1 MKITTI
7 KTLIFLL
14 ISSLCSFAMA
24 ESHEPFKTSPITNGG
39 KPWRIGY
46 YEGGPYIDYQK
57 VLTATVK
64 GLMDLGWIETKPIP
78 NQDGEQTDALWKW
91 ITTNLNNDYI
101 EFVKNGHYSA
111 DWEDDTRGKLKKQVI
126 QRLAKNHDIDLMIAM
141 GTWAG
146 QDLAN
151 NEHNTNT
158 LILSSS
164 DPIASGIIK
173 SIEDS
178 GFKHVHATVDPD
190 RYERQLR
197 VFHDITGFKKL
208 GIAYE
213 DTKNG
218 RSYAAMDTIKSLSE
232 EIGFSIVPC
241 HTKSDIKD
249 TRFAEHSVIRC
260 FQQLVEKVDAIYV
273 TEQGGVTKNTLPVLV
288 RTANSHHIPT
298 FSQSGSEEVK
308 HGVLASLSQANFKYF
323 GEFHATTAAQIFNGA
338 KPFELNQHFKEPPR
352 MAVNLKTAEIIG
364 FNPPL
369 LLLGAS
375 DEIFQEIEQPK

>member
-1 MKITTI
+1 MKTAI
-7 KTLIFLL
+7 KTLIYLL
-14 ISSLCSFAMA
+14 ISSLCTVAIA
-24 ESHEPFKTSPITNGG
+24 TPQQPFKASPITNSD

-46 YEGGPYIDYQK
+46 YEGGPYIEYQK

-64 GLMDLGWIETKPIP
+64 GLMDLCWIETQKIP
-78 NQDGEQTDALWKW
+78 NQEGEQTDALWKW
-91 ITTNLNNDYI
+91 LTTNLNSDYI
-101 EFVKNGHYSA
+101 EFVNNGHYSA
-111 DWEDDTRGKLKKQVI
+111 GWEDESRENLKQQVI
-126 QRLAKNHDIDLMIAM
+126 QRLAKKQDIDLMIAM

-151 NEHNTNT
+151 NKHSTNT

-173 SIEDS
+173 SIDNS

-213 DTKNG
+213 DTQNG

-249 TRFAEHSVIRC
+249 IRFAEHSVVRC
-260 FQQLVEKVDAIYV
+260 FQQLVETADAIYV

-288 RTANSHHIPT
+288 QTANRHHIPT

-308 HGVLASLSQANFKYF
+308 HGILASLSQANFKFF

-338 KPFELNQHFKEPPR
+338 KPSELNQHFKEPPR

-375 DEIFQEIEQPK
+375 DEIYQEITQPK